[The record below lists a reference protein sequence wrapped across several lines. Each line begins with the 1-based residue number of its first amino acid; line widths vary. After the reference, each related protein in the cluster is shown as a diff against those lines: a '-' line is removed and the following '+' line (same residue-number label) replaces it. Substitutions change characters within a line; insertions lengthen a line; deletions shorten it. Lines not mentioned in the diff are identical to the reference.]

1 MSLLTVLA
9 IIGLVMC
16 CGALSRRI
24 GTSVARR
31 LDPGDV
37 TDRARDAE
45 EQLTYL
51 SEAHARL
58 EAEMQARVSEL
69 EERLDL
75 AERMLARRNA
85 YGDVERRA

>member
-16 CGALSRRI
+16 CGVLSQRLA
-24 GTSVARR
+24 TSAAWR

-45 EQLTYL
+45 DQLTYL
-51 SEAHARL
+51 SEAYARL
-58 EAEMQARVSEL
+58 EADMQARVSEL
-69 EERLDL
+69 EERLDFS
-75 AERMLARRNA
+75 ERMLERRNA
-85 YGDVERRA
+85 YGDLERRA

>member
-9 IIGLVMC
+9 IIGLVMW
-16 CGALSRRI
+16 CGAMSRRI
-24 GTSVARR
+24 GASAAWC

-37 TDRARDAE
+37 TDRRRDAE

-51 SEAHARL
+51 SDAHARL

-69 EERLDL
+69 EERLDF

-85 YGDVERRA
+85 HGDLERRA